1 MDWLEAKFK
10 ALEIEAELEALKKNP
25 HQHSHTRNYQ
35 NTSSHARNH
44 QNTSSHARNHQT
56 ASENHEQNKTSSH
69 HQINHYLKVLDLQP
83 GASQKDIK
91 QAYKDLV
98 LVWHPD
104 RFPNS
109 PRLQKIAEEKIKEIN
124 TAYNNLNSK
133 K

>member
-10 ALEIEAELEALKKNP
+10 SLEIEAELEALKKNP
-25 HQHSHTRNYQ
+25 HQHSH
-35 NTSSHARNH
+35 ARTH
-44 QNTSSHARNHQT
+44 QNTSSHARTHQT
-56 ASENHEQNKTSSH
+56 ASENHEPNKTSSH
-69 HQINHYLKVLDLQP
+69 HQINHYYKVLDLQP

>member
-25 HQHSHTRNYQ
+25 HQHSHTRNY
-35 NTSSHARNH
+35 

-124 TAYNNLNSK
+124 TAYDNLNSK